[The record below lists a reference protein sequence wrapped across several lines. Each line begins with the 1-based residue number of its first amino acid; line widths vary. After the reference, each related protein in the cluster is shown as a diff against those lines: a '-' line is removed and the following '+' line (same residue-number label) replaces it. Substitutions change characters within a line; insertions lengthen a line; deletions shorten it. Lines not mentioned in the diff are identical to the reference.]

1 MDARVLVQRTARLAV
16 DLHPSRSCDA
26 LDGVREELDA
36 QLLKCARTPSASNAG
51 CAGFHVQRVS
61 TAFLFQPTVLACAVM
76 CGRSVCAGACQPVVA
91 SASQAVQAVK
101 AWV

>member
-61 TAFLFQPTVLACAVM
+61 TAFLFQPTVLECAVM

-101 AWV
+101 A